1 MALLPKSPIVASK
14 TNSHINQSIRLFY
27 TQLNSVLREDCIRL
41 AVQIEARF
49 ALPNNPF
56 GTPLAVE
63 YNQQRNVIDNYVNS
77 NIKRA
82 KLIDGIISLGG
93 VGFLNNENEY

>member
-1 MALLPKSPIVASK
+1 M
-14 TNSHINQSIRLFY
+14 
-27 TQLNSVLREDCIRL
+27 NSVLREDCIRL
-41 AVQIEARF
+41 AVQIEAGF

-56 GTPLAVE
+56 GTPLTVE
-63 YNQQRNVIDNYVNS
+63 YNQLRNVINNYVNI

-93 VGFLNNENEY
+93 VCFLNNENEYQHGIHLKYFWNSWSS